1 MGEDTLKRDPPE
13 IEVELSIPLS
23 ELAPRAARL
32 VLAEVIDVSEPA
44 LSVAQLL
51 LSEVLSNSVR
61 ESRLA
66 PNSPMRV
73 RVWTDPGTIRIE
85 VEDAGFGFTLPPSPG
100 QLSED
105 SWALYLVSYLA
116 DQWGIDRSGNAT
128 RVWFEIKH
136 T

>member
-32 VLAEVIDVSEPA
+32 VLAEIIDIPEPV

-61 ESRLA
+61 ESKLA
-66 PNSPMRV
+66 PNPPIRV
-73 RVWTDPGTIRIE
+73 RVSTGPRKIRIE
-85 VEDAGFGFTLPPSPG
+85 LEDAGFGFTLPPSPG
-100 QLSED
+100 QLSEE

-116 DQWGIDRSGNAT
+116 DEWGVDRLGNAT
-128 RVWFEIKH
+128 RVWFEIGGG
-136 T
+136 